1 MKQLFRCEY
10 CDKIGTAEQIT
21 EHEKE
26 YRNIYQ
32 IALDNAKDDIR
43 YCYDDF
49 GRSVPKE
56 RLDEIKLLQ
65 ELVDK
70 NESRDVINKKII
82 TISTGTNTYDEGWE
96 GYCPC
101 CKSIVKQSFYEEE
114 VNYCSYCGQKLSW
127 KQNENEKES

>member
-65 ELVDK
+65 GLVDK
-70 NESRDVINKKII
+70 NEPRDVINKKII
-82 TISTGTNTYDEGWE
+82 TISAGTNTYDEGWE

-101 CKSIVKQSFYEEE
+101 CKSIVKQSLYEEE

>member
-1 MKQLFRCEY
+1 MKQLFRCAY

-32 IALDNAKDDIR
+32 IALDNAISDID
-43 YCYDDF
+43 YKYHDF
-49 GRSVPKE
+49 GEYIPKE

-70 NESRDVINKKII
+70 NESRNVLNKKTI
-82 TISTGTNTYDEGWE
+82 TIFDGINTYDEGWE
-96 GYCPC
+96 GCCPN

-127 KQNENEKES
+127 KQNENEKEE

>member
-1 MKQLFRCEY
+1 MEN
-10 CDKIGTAEQIT
+10 
-21 EHEKE
+21 EKE

-32 IALDNAKDDIR
+32 VALDNAINDID
-43 YCYDDF
+43 YKYHDF
-49 GRSVPKE
+49 GEYIPKE

-70 NESRDVINKKII
+70 NESRDVLNRETI
-82 TISTGTNTYDEGWE
+82 TIFGGTNWE
-96 GYCPC
+96 GYCPN

>member
-32 IALDNAKDDIR
+32 IALDNAISDID
-43 YCYDDF
+43 YKYHDF
-49 GRSVPKE
+49 GEYIPKE

-70 NESRDVINKKII
+70 NEPRDVINKKTI
-82 TISTGTNTYDEGWE
+82 TIFDGTNTYGEG
-96 GYCPC
+96 
-101 CKSIVKQSFYEEE
+101 
-114 VNYCSYCGQKLSW
+114 
-127 KQNENEKES
+127 

>member
-70 NESRDVINKKII
+70 NEPRDVINKKII
-82 TISTGTNTYDEGWE
+82 TISAGTNTYDEGWE

>member
-70 NESRDVINKKII
+70 NEPRDVINKKII
-82 TISTGTNTYDEGWE
+82 TISAGTNTYDEGWE

-127 KQNENEKES
+127 KQNENEKEN

>member
-1 MKQLFRCEY
+1 MEN
-10 CDKIGTAEQIT
+10 
-21 EHEKE
+21 EKE

-32 IALDNAKDDIR
+32 VALDNAKDDIR

-70 NESRDVINKKII
+70 NEPRDVINKKII
-82 TISTGTNTYDEGWE
+82 TIFDGTNTYDEGWE
-96 GYCPC
+96 GYCPN

>member
-1 MKQLFRCEY
+1 MEN
-10 CDKIGTAEQIT
+10 
-21 EHEKE
+21 EKE

-70 NESRDVINKKII
+70 NEPRDVINKKII
-82 TISTGTNTYDEGWE
+82 TISAGTNTYDEGWE

-101 CKSIVKQSFYEEE
+101 CNTEQLHSHRER
-114 VNYCSYCGQKLSW
+114 
-127 KQNENEKES
+127 EK